1 MEVSI
6 SRSLMKSTNR
16 HFLGTFLL
24 SKRHS
29 LNFSPNPSQLHVCHH
44 TPLATLS
51 FSSPNSHPRT
61 KIPNWNPSV
70 FTPFSSKSTVN
81 TPISIDRFARIL
93 SGNSDRSFE
102 WKFALI
108 NDGQSGFVPE
118 DKRPVV
124 TVVVLGW
131 LGSKQKHLRRYA
143 EMYNM
148 FGMNAVTFAASVN
161 DVLGFD
167 LGRKMEAR
175 VAALTDELVSWLEKK
190 ENDGR
195 ERFLIFHTF
204 SNTGWLAYG
213 SILNMLQDRVEL
225 VEKIKGCVVDSGGD
239 PELDPK
245 VWAAGFTTAMLKKQ
259 SSAVNSSFEA
269 EDIQNRAANVNIDV
283 KEPLFIESLLL
294 TLFEKLFMYLL
305 ELPDIKKRLTKVTTI
320 LSENQPSYPQIYL
333 YSTSDKVIP
342 FQKIESFA
350 EHQKKLGRRVTTF
363 NFKSTPHVDHYRTFP
378 DTYRSLI
385 RNFLED
391 CFSVKLKVSS
401 NCTT

>member
-1 MEVSI
+1 
-6 SRSLMKSTNR
+6 
-16 HFLGTFLL
+16 
-24 SKRHS
+24 
-29 LNFSPNPSQLHVCHH
+29 
-44 TPLATLS
+44 
-51 FSSPNSHPRT
+51 
-61 KIPNWNPSV
+61 
-70 FTPFSSKSTVN
+70 
-81 TPISIDRFARIL
+81 
-93 SGNSDRSFE
+93 
-102 WKFALI
+102 
-108 NDGQSGFVPE
+108 
-118 DKRPVV
+118 
-124 TVVVLGW
+124 
-131 LGSKQKHLRRYA
+131 
-143 EMYNM
+143 M

-213 SILNMLQDRVEL
+213 SILNMLHDRVEL

-283 KEPLFIESLLL
+283 KEPLFIEGLLL

-305 ELPDIKKRLTKVTTI
+305 ELPDIKNSKNNSGVGLNQSNSTT
-320 LSENQPSYPQIYL
+320 P
-333 YSTSDKVIP
+333 TSVHGNKVIFTASEVLP
-342 FQKIESFA
+342 KLKDVPNSEKES
-350 EHQKKLGRRVTTF
+350 L
-363 NFKSTPHVDHYRTFP
+363 
-378 DTYRSLI
+378 LI
-385 RNFLED
+385 R
-391 CFSVKLKVSS
+391 KLNMCCVVFDFTDL
-401 NCTT
+401 TTNLKKRRSKDRSWLNL